1 MPTITTVEL
10 NEGKAPGAIQ
20 YMPPGEH
27 VICPTV
33 NGQAQQVRVIVNKQT
48 AARLQA
54 DLESRLAAAKA
65 GATRPCG
72 YFDHKAGA
80 ASFIPTAFS
89 WDDEK
94 GVILSVEWT
103 NAGRAAVEGRDYSY
117 FSPFVNYSPKTGE
130 ILGMCSSAE
139 IGSLVNDPAFPV
151 ERLAAARA
159 DLAPRQADDNKEEMR
174 ENGNG
179 KNKTAP
185 TMEEI
190 AKALGLEPD
199 ASKEAIIAAIA
210 ELKTPKA
217 DTEKEAAFN
226 QAVADKETAEKE
238 RDEAKAETEKK
249 EKELAAA
256 RAEIESLT
264 SAAEDAFINEQIRA
278 GRIKPQEEATLAAAR
293 ALFKANPAAAR
304 TIYGAMP
311 AATEQNTLAGG
322 KSAGAPVNT
331 AVTREDIVNFY
342 NS

>member
-27 VICPTV
+27 VICPSI

-80 ASFIPTAFS
+80 ASFIPTGFS

-159 DLAPRQADDNKEEMR
+159 ELAPQQDDDKKHLAC
-174 ENGNG
+174 ENGMVLN
-179 KNKTAP
+179 NPA
-185 TMEEI
+185 TMDEI
-190 AKALGLEPD
+190 IKALGLEAGAD
-199 ASKEAIIAAIA
+199 TAAIVA
-210 ELKTPKA
+210 AIEALKQPKENK
-217 DTEKEAAFN
+217 EKDAAFS
-226 QAVADKETAEKE
+226 QAVAEKETAEKE
-238 RDEAKAETEKK
+238 RDEAKADKEKA

-256 RAEIESLT
+256 RATIESLNT
-264 SAAEDAFINEQIRA
+264 AAEEAFINEQIRA
-278 GRIKPQEEATLAAAR
+278 GRVKPQDEATLAAAR
-293 ALFKANPAAAR
+293 ALFKANPDAAR
-304 TIYGAMP
+304 TIYSSMP
-311 AATEQNTLAGG
+311 SATETTLAGG
-322 KSAGAPVNT
+322 KTAGEPAKT
-331 AVTREDIVNFY
+331 VTREDIVNYY